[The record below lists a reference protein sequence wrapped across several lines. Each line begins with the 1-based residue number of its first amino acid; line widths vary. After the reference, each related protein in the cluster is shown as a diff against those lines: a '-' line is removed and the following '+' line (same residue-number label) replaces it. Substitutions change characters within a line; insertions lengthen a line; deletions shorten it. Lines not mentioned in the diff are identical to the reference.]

1 MSIPFAPHAFVLAV
15 SGGTQKPAYA
25 IGVPNDINAF
35 HYYTVCSSFLFAPLV
50 LKFQRTVTK
59 LSLVISPLTF
69 KTTYRYALRPMI
81 PDNARGLCIT
91 AAAGTELATSYS
103 AGTIKIFPCQKDF
116 TVRKPSSSTR
126 RRWFR
131 LSPIDQNSKLLP
143 PVGVWAVSQSQCG
156 GSPSRAR
163 YPS

>member
-1 MSIPFAPHAFVLAV
+1 V
-15 SGGTQKPAYA
+15 SSGTQKPAFA

-35 HYYTVCSSFLFAPLV
+35 HYYTVCSSFLFALLV
-50 LKFQRTVTK
+50 LKFQRTSTK
-59 LSLVISPLTF
+59 LSFVILPLTI
-69 KTTYRYALRPMI
+69 KTTDRYALRPII

-116 TVRKPSSSTR
+116 TTRRPSSSTR

-131 LSPIDQNSKLLP
+131 VSPIDQNSKLLP

-156 GSPSRAR
+156 GPSSQIR
-163 YPS
+163 